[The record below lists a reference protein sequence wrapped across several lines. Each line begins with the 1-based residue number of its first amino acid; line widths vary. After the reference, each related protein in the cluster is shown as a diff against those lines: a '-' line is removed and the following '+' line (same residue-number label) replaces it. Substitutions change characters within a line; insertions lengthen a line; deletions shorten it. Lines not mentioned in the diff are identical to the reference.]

1 MLKLDRTLLPAAL
14 AVLGL
19 TGIRAQT
26 LQLRDIF
33 HHIRSSHPV
42 VGMYDNE
49 IRSMD
54 ASAKGA
60 RSWMAPQLGIG
71 QFMTPYDARLWH
83 REGDIPGM
91 GSIMVSGEQ
100 MLPDKRRLDAAERYM
115 GSMSAVESEKK
126 KASLN
131 ELVND
136 AKGYYYEWIV
146 LKKKLLTLEEN
157 ERILRFMLKN
167 EESRFSNAMERLNA
181 YYKAKAALGEN
192 ESMRT
197 MVEAEIRDKR
207 IRLNALMGRD
217 ARTPFEIDT
226 AYTLTDYSS
235 TVFDSS
241 LLQDRR
247 SDLKSLDREIDVLK
261 WKQDTEK
268 ASLRPEFGVR
278 YDNMFGFGGQPM
290 QYSIMGMVRIPMARW
305 SSKMNKANLESL
317 AWKTRAV
324 KSQQKMMVN
333 ELTAMA
339 YAMANEHALKRR
351 QLDIYQET
359 VLPALTAVYRTLRLA
374 YEQNTRDMI
383 MLFEA
388 WDAVNM
394 KTLQYLEVLNQ
405 ALKLQVEIDRI
416 IEKS

>member
-1 MLKLDRTLLPAAL
+1 
-14 AVLGL
+14 
-19 TGIRAQT
+19 
-26 LQLRDIF
+26 
-33 HHIRSSHPV
+33 
-42 VGMYDNE
+42 
-49 IRSMD
+49 MD

-60 RSWMAPQLGIG
+60 RSWMAPHLGIG

-305 SSKMNKANLESL
+305 SSKMNKANMESL
-317 AWKTRAV
+317 TWKSVALQSQKEKMV
-324 KSQQKMMVN
+324 K
-333 ELTAMA
+333 ELTAIG

-351 QLDIYQET
+351 QLCIYEET
-359 VLPALTAVYRTLRLA
+359 ILPALMSNYSILLQG
-374 YEQNTRDMI
+374 YEQNTRELI

-388 WDAVNM
+388 WNAVNM
-394 KTLQYLEVLNQ
+394 KRLEYLELLNQ
-405 ALKLQVEIDRI
+405 TLKLQVGMDRI
-416 IEKS
+416 IEET